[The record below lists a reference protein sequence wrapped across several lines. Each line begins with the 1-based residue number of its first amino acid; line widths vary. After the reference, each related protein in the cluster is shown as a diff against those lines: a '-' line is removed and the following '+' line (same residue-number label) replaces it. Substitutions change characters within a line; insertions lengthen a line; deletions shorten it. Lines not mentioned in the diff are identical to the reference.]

1 MILFNKWAEKRKEK
15 KTQDYIKT
23 KSFLDCI
30 SPSLIKFFPDHYIFG
45 NQYRMVWAVR
55 EYPSVTEE
63 LALLR
68 YLGEKDGVTLHIYT
82 SQVSAQEEQRILANA
97 INSNKFKSNN
107 AKDMQQV
114 VSAETNVKDIVTMI
128 GNMHRTREPLL
139 HCAVF
144 IELCSPSEAQLR
156 NLRMEVLTELTRSKL
171 NVDRLILRQKEG
183 FLSVNPVGSNQFGD
197 EYSRVLP
204 ASSVANLFPMNYS
217 GHTDPCGFCIGRD
230 KYGSRIIVD
239 LDART
244 SDRTNSNVVILGN
257 SGQGKSYLLKLLL
270 LHFREAGNRVY
281 GLDAEEEYIDMG
293 RRYGD
298 VVDLTNGVNIIN
310 IMEPKRWS
318 NDSDEIDKDA
328 PQAFNER
335 NIISQHLNFLR
346 DFFHVYQGISGR
358 KWSVLEQMFQEVYGK
373 FGISTGNGLHNFE
386 HHDYPTIQDV
396 FNHIEAKYND
406 FPEGVPYKREDL
418 ADLLL
423 ALHSMSYG
431 ADSIYFNGHTNIKE
445 GKFVIFNIK
454 GIMNASQNLK
464 DAMLFNILS
473 YLSNELLTK
482 GNAVASLDEFYLFL
496 SNEKAVEYTRNLMK
510 RTRKQNSKI
519 IIASQNLEDFNLP
532 KIKEMTKPM
541 FSIPTY
547 QFLFNVGTMD
557 KQFYIDSLGL
567 EETEYNLIKYPER
580 GCCLFKCGN
589 QRFHLKV
596 EVPEYKARTFG
607 TAGGK

>member
-1 MILFNKWAEKRKEK
+1 MILFKKLAAKRKEK
-15 KTQDYIKT
+15 QTHEYIKT

-30 SPSLIKFFPDHYIFG
+30 SPSMIKFFPDHYIFG

-68 YLGEKDGVTLHIYT
+68 YLGEKDGVTLHVYT
-82 SQVSAQEEQRILANA
+82 SPVSAQEEQKIIANA

-107 AKDMQQV
+107 ANDVKQV
-114 VSAETNVKDIVTMI
+114 VNAETNVKDIVTMI

-139 HCAVF
+139 HCSVF
-144 IELCSPSEAQLR
+144 IELSAPSEALLR

-183 FLSVNPVGSNQFGD
+183 FLSVNPVGVNQFKE

-204 ASSVANLFPMNYS
+204 ASSVANLFPFNYS
-217 GHTDPCGFCIGRD
+217 GHTDPCGFCLGRD

-270 LHFREAGNRVY
+270 LHFREAGNKVF
-281 GLDAEEEYIDMG
+281 GLDSEEEYIDMG
-293 RRYGD
+293 KRFGD
-298 VVDLTNGVNIIN
+298 VVDLTNGINIIN

-318 NDSDEIDKDA
+318 NDTDEYDEQA
-328 PQAFNER
+328 PKAFNER

-346 DFFHVYQGISGR
+346 DFFKVYQQISGR
-358 KWSVLEQMFQEVYGK
+358 KWSVLEQMIEEVYEAY
-373 FGISTGNGLHNFE
+373 GIRTGNGLHNFE
-386 HHDYPTIQDV
+386 HHDFPTIQNVYDY
-396 FNHIEAKYND
+396 IEHCYNNFD
-406 FPEGVPYKREDL
+406 PSSHYRRDDL

-482 GNAVASLDEFYLFL
+482 GNAVAALDEFYLFL
-496 SNEKAVEYTRNLMK
+496 TNEDAVKYTRDLMK

-532 KIKEMTKPM
+532 GIRDLTKPL
-541 FSIPTY
+541 FGIPSY
-547 QFLFNVGTMD
+547 QFLFNAGTID
-557 KQFYIDSLGL
+557 KQFYIDSLQL
-567 EETEYNLIKYPER
+567 QENEYNLIKYPER
-580 GCCLFKCGN
+580 GVCLFKCGN

-596 EVPEYKARTFG
+596 EVPEYKAKTFG

>member
-1 MILFNKWAEKRKEK
+1 MILFKKWAEKRQEK
-15 KTQDYIKT
+15 KTHEYIKT

-30 SPSLIKFFPDHYIFG
+30 SPSMVKFFPDRYIFG

-82 SQVSAQEEQRILANA
+82 SPVSPQEEQRILANA

-144 IELCSPSEAQLR
+144 IELTAPSETQLR

-197 EYSRVLP
+197 EYCRVLP

-257 SGQGKSYLLKLLL
+257 SGQGKSYLLKLL
-270 LHFREAGNRVY
+270 R
-281 GLDAEEEYIDMG
+281 M
-293 RRYGD
+293 RRH
-298 VVDLTNGVNIIN
+298 
-310 IMEPKRWS
+310 
-318 NDSDEIDKDA
+318 A
-328 PQAFNER
+328 
-335 NIISQHLNFLR
+335 
-346 DFFHVYQGISGR
+346 
-358 KWSVLEQMFQEVYGK
+358 
-373 FGISTGNGLHNFE
+373 
-386 HHDYPTIQDV
+386 
-396 FNHIEAKYND
+396 
-406 FPEGVPYKREDL
+406 EGVPK
-418 ADLLL
+418 
-423 ALHSMSYG
+423 
-431 ADSIYFNGHTNIKE
+431 
-445 GKFVIFNIK
+445 V
-454 GIMNASQNLK
+454 
-464 DAMLFNILS
+464 
-473 YLSNELLTK
+473 
-482 GNAVASLDEFYLFL
+482 
-496 SNEKAVEYTRNLMK
+496 MK
-510 RTRKQNSKI
+510 
-519 IIASQNLEDFNLP
+519 
-532 KIKEMTKPM
+532 
-541 FSIPTY
+541 
-547 QFLFNVGTMD
+547 
-557 KQFYIDSLGL
+557 
-567 EETEYNLIKYPER
+567 
-580 GCCLFKCGN
+580 
-589 QRFHLKV
+589 
-596 EVPEYKARTFG
+596 
-607 TAGGK
+607 

>member
-1 MILFNKWAEKRKEK
+1 MNLFKNLAEKRKEK
-15 KTQDYIKT
+15 STHEYVKT

-30 SPSLIKFFPDHYIFG
+30 SPSMIKFFPNYYIFG

-55 EYPSVTEE
+55 EYPSITEE

-82 SQVSAQEEQRILANA
+82 SQVSPQEEQRILANA

-107 AKDMQQV
+107 AQDVQQV
-114 VSAETNVKDIVTMI
+114 INAESNVKDIVTMI

-139 HCAVF
+139 HCSVF
-144 IELCSPSEAQLR
+144 IELSAPSERQLN
-156 NLRMEVLTELTRSKL
+156 NLRMDVLTELTRSKL

-197 EYSRVLP
+197 EYSRILP

-217 GHTDPCGFCIGRD
+217 GHTDPCGFCIGKD

-244 SDRTNSNVVILGN
+244 SDRTNSNIVILGN

-270 LHFREAGNRVY
+270 LHFREAGNRVF
-281 GLDAEEEYIDMG
+281 GLDSEEEYIDMG
-293 RRYGD
+293 NRFGD
-298 VVDLTNGVNIIN
+298 VVDLTNGINIIN

-318 NDSDEIDKDA
+318 NDSDEYEEGEALVFK
-328 PQAFNER
+328 ER
-335 NIISQHLNFLR
+335 NIISQHMNFLR
-346 DFFHVYQGISGR
+346 DFFKVYQQISGR
-358 KWSVLEQMFQEVYGK
+358 KWSVLEQMISEVYEAY
-373 FGISTGNGLHNFE
+373 GIVTGNGLHNFE
-386 HHDYPTIQDV
+386 HKDYPTIRNV
-396 FNHIEAKYND
+396 FDYIEHNYNN

-418 ADLLL
+418 ADLML

-464 DAMLFNILS
+464 DAMLFNLLS

-482 GNAVASLDEFYLFL
+482 GNAVAALDEFYLFL
-496 SNEKAVEYTRNLMK
+496 SNEAAVKYTRDLMK

-532 KIKEMTKPM
+532 SIRELTKPM
-541 FSIPTY
+541 FGIPSY
-547 QFLFNVGTMD
+547 QFLFNAGTID
-557 KQFYIDSLGL
+557 KQFYMDSLQL
-567 EETEYNLIKYPER
+567 QENEYDLIKYPER

-607 TAGGK
+607 SAGGK